1 MPYKSTALER
11 QFCRMPRTG
20 AVKFILLAIIVP
32 ASAVAFAASPVMGDR
47 ETYLHAANQPKMQ
60 DRLRELELFA
70 SSTETTN
77 LKIQA
82 LELMAWYYKQLGA
95 EAEANRWA
103 RQLLSF
109 DGENPL
115 ALSVLVENARRANPT
130 AISPETLDL
139 AQRGLRRAERFE
151 KPEGMPDGEWMQLR
165 QRMLGILNGTLGYSS
180 FQKQDFSNARNYLR
194 KAVTFV
200 PDDAYYVYALAL
212 ANLSGE
218 GGNASEGYWYL
229 ARAVNLTQG
238 TPAGKQIADYAAGR
252 YQQAG
257 GTASDWK
264 QFIASATSPVTV
276 TPAVTEPAVN
286 ASAAPSAPAAQTSTA
301 PTAAKSAPPATP
313 SQTTERASA
322 TMPSV
327 TSAPSGAP
335 SATPPRS
342 GEIASRTPSAQ
353 TSSSALPQSDI
364 GKAATASSAP
374 TVPTV
379 PSAAADHAR
388 PAENPSSTTEVA
400 SLTAPPPVV
409 VVPRAPLSPRD
420 PVSLGILIETN
431 IATQENRSAVIY
443 ALVDMVRHLRNAD
456 EVFILSFG
464 QQLEFHQDLTQNY
477 DLLEAAMSGI
487 TPDEGAALLDAV
499 GFSSG
504 HMARI
509 AKNRNRVLLVIS
521 DGRDFGGHTPAYEIT
536 NQIDQSGVRIYCIG
550 VGVMDSGGRSRLE
563 QLAARTG
570 GRTTFVDNPL
580 HFRAAARQVAA
591 GLGIEFPM

>member
-1 MPYKSTALER
+1 MLYKSNALER
-11 QFCRMPRTG
+11 EFCRMPRTG
-20 AVKFILLAIIVP
+20 ALKFILPAIIVL
-32 ASAVAFAASPVMGDR
+32 AYGAALAAAPVMGDR

-95 EAEANRWA
+95 EAEANRWG

-130 AISPETLDL
+130 VISPETLDL

-151 KPEGMPDGEWMQLR
+151 KPEGMPDGEWVQLR
-165 QRMLGILNGTLGYSS
+165 QRMLGILNGTVGYSS
-180 FQKQDFSNARNYLR
+180 FQKQDYANARTSLR
-194 KAVTFV
+194 KAVNFM

-212 ANLSGE
+212 ANLSGV
-218 GGNASEGYWYL
+218 GGNASEAYWYL

-238 TPAGKQIADYAAGR
+238 TPAGKQIAEYAAGR

-257 GTASDWK
+257 GTANDWK
-264 QFIASATSPVTV
+264 QFIASAASPVTS
-276 TPAVTEPAVN
+276 AVTEPAVN
-286 ASAAPSAPAAQTSTA
+286 ASAAPSEPAAQTSKTA
-301 PTAAKSAPPATP
+301 TAAKSASPAKP
-313 SQTTERASA
+313 SATTDVASA
-322 TMPSV
+322 TVPSV
-327 TSAPSGAP
+327 TSAHSGAAP
-335 SATPPRS
+335 ARPARS
-342 GEIASRTPSAQ
+342 SEIASSRLPSAQ
-353 TSSSALPQSDI
+353 TSSSPLPQSDI
-364 GKAATASSAP
+364 GRSVTASSSTIP
-374 TVPTV
+374 TPR
-379 PSAAADHAR
+379 SATGDDVR

-400 SLTAPPPVV
+400 SLTAPPPV

-431 IATQENRSAVIY
+431 IATEENRSAVIY

-456 EVFILSFG
+456 EAFILSFG

-477 DLLEAAMSGI
+477 DLLEAAMGGI

-563 QLAARTG
+563 QLASRTG